1 MEKFKNF
8 TAKAALLNRV
18 NVDTD
23 AVIPKQ
29 FLRSVGRGNLGKNLF
44 YDWRYLDGNNY
55 EPNPEFELNLPRHQ
69 GARVLVAGDNFGCG
83 SSREQAPWALV
94 DYGFKTIVS
103 TSFADIFYNNSIKNG
118 LLPAIVSAGD
128 LDKLIGEFAAGKGLE
143 ISVNLEEKTLTTST
157 GVSLAFTIADHARDS
172 LIKGLD
178 DISSTLEHMGKIE
191 QFEAKSKADFPW
203 LG

>member
-1 MEKFKNF
+1 MEPFKSF

-29 FLRSVGRGNLGKNLF
+29 FLRSVGRGNLGKNAF
-44 YDWRYLDGNNY
+44 YDWRYLDGDNY

-69 GARVLVAGDNFGCG
+69 DAQVLVTGDNFGCG

-94 DYGFKTIVS
+94 DFGLKTIVS

-118 LLPAIVSAGD
+118 LLPATVSPAH
-128 LDKLIGEFAAGKGLE
+128 LDKLIGEFAEGRELQITVDLE
-143 ISVNLEEKTLTTST
+143 AKALSTST
-157 GVSLAFTIADHARDS
+157 GLSVPFSIPDHARDS
-172 LIKGLD
+172 LVSGLD
-178 DISSTLEHMGKIE
+178 DIGTTMKFMDKIE
-191 QFEAKSKADFPW
+191 EFEQKSKAKFPW